1 MLKYGFVIAIVHRIV
16 YPVVYDYILF
26 NYRWIHIL
34 RFIYRSRFHQTQ
46 TGICCISHG
55 IFSFRHTQFG
65 FRRIRGI
72 SIGRDALGG
81 GFIMLFALFASF
93 VVWVVLVPLIIKFPP
108 QQVFCYGVAIIM
120 AACFVF
126 NCFLMGFNR
135 SILLLLL
142 VNSACFIS
150 CAFLIAKAKSL
161 PMKII
166 ALTSTLA
173 LFILPWMMNV

>member
-1 MLKYGFVIAIVHRIV
+1 MIIFFLIIVGFIFYALFTGPDFTKRKLAFVALVTAFSLSVIPSSVSGV
-16 YPVVYDYILF
+16 LEEYPSD
-26 NYRWIHIL
+26 
-34 RFIYRSRFHQTQ
+34 
-46 TGICCISHG
+46 G
-55 IFSFRHTQFG
+55 
-65 FRRIRGI
+65 
-72 SIGRDALGG
+72 DALGG
-81 GFIMLFALFASF
+81 GFIMLFALFAAF
-93 VVWVVLVPLIIKFPP
+93 VVWVVLMVLIIKFPP
-108 QQVFCYGVAIIM
+108 LQVFCYGVAIIM

-166 ALTSTLA
+166 AVTSTLA
-173 LFILPWMMNV
+173 LFILPWMILPWMIFS